1 MNKVDFAKLYFPNV
15 DPELRL
21 KLIDEIAVLN
31 INNLKQN
38 GGNVYKNLKETLIK
52 LKMSYEMYIVSNTAE
67 TEYIEAFL
75 ETSNL
80 KKYFKDWIAASSLN
94 ISKGEAII
102 KVMRENNIKQAIYI
116 GDTMKDLEAAK
127 IADILFVQAR
137 YGFGEKLD
145 TKYYINDISE
155 LPNVIKRIKSE
166 DIN

>member
-52 LKMSYEMYIVSNTAE
+52 LKNNYEMYRVSNTAE
-67 TEYIEAFL
+67 IEYIEAFL
-75 ETSNL
+75 NTSNL

-94 ISKGEAII
+94 ISKREAII
-102 KVMRENNIKQAIYI
+102 KVMIENYIK
-116 GDTMKDLEAAK
+116 K
-127 IADILFVQAR
+127 LF
-137 YGFGEKLD
+137 
-145 TKYYINDISE
+145 I
-155 LPNVIKRIKSE
+155 
-166 DIN
+166 